1 MQAIKPK
8 SSADAVL
15 EAVHDIHAQEQI
27 VTRETLSAHTGLK
40 LSVIDD
46 RLSYLVNEGV
56 IHRVQRGVFVPAQ
69 THRTARY
76 VTRSLLPD
84 GTTVLEV
91 GDTVLVLTPRE
102 ARMVGEL
109 MAGAAQQYSAIEVG
123 HQSAQLNGRLAGEL
137 RDLRREVRKLIEAN

>member
-1 MQAIKPK
+1 MGGCPSVSRCGLGNPFILTLQVTALLKPYLAK
-8 SSADAVL
+8 IL
-15 EAVHDIHAQEQI
+15 
-27 VTRETLSAHTGLK
+27 
-40 LSVIDD
+40 IDD
-46 RLSYLVNEGV
+46 RLAYLVNEGV